1 MNFIRNFGWYA
12 VKRTL
17 MVVPLLFGVSL
28 VAFFIIRLGDVNPAV
43 LIAGPTAS
51 AAEIEQVAA
60 ELGLERP
67 LFEQYRTYLASALSG
82 DLGESWITGRTVS
95 TELRNRLPVT
105 LELITIGTVAS
116 VIVGLLLGFVAGMRE
131 RSLVDHFLRVSTLGG
146 ISMPIFW
153 LGLLLIYVVFF
164 LTDLAPPPLG
174 RQSLMLATPEF
185 RTGLPLMDALLDG
198 RLDVF
203 WSMVRHLMLPVITMA
218 LVIGATIAKQT
229 RASVIEVRNTSM
241 VRYARAIGMP
251 QWRIWWLVLHNS
263 LPSVITFI
271 AIAYSLQLGGSV
283 LIELIFSWGGIGQLG
298 VNAIQRA
305 DYAVVQAYVFAM
317 GILAA
322 AIYLVADLIIASIDP
337 RVTFK

>member
-1 MNFIRNFGWYA
+1 MNFIRNFGWYS

-17 MVVPLLFGVSL
+17 AVIPLLFGVSL

-43 LIAGPTAS
+43 LVAGPTAS
-51 AAEIEQVAA
+51 AAEIERVAE
-60 ELGLERP
+60 ELGLDRP
-67 LFEQYRTYLASALSG
+67 LLQQYGTYLSNALSG
-82 DLGESWITGRTVS
+82 DLGRSWITGREVG
-95 TELRNRLPVT
+95 TELRTRLPVT
-105 LELITIGTVAS
+105 IELITIGTIAS

-131 RSLVDHFLRVSTLGG
+131 RSLIDHLLRVSTLGG

-153 LGLLLIYVVFF
+153 LGLLLIYVLFF
-164 LTDLAPPPLG
+164 IVGFAPPPLG
-174 RQSLMLATPEF
+174 RQSLMLPSPEF
-185 RTGLPLMDALLDG
+185 RTGLPLMDSLLSG

-203 WSMVRHLMLPVITMA
+203 VSMLQHLMLPVITMA

-229 RASVIEVRNTSM
+229 RASVIEVRNTPM

-251 QWRIWWLVLHNS
+251 QRRIWWLVLHNS
-263 LPSVITFI
+263 LPSVVTFI

-322 AIYLVADLIIASIDP
+322 AIYLIADLVIASIDP

>member
-1 MNFIRNFGWYA
+1 MNFIRNFGWYT

-17 MVVPLLFGVSL
+17 MVIPLLFGVSL
-28 VAFFIIRLGDVNPAV
+28 VAFFIIRLGNVNPAALV
-43 LIAGPTAS
+43 AGPTAS
-51 AAEIEQVAA
+51 AAEIALVTEQ
-60 ELGLERP
+60 LGLELP
-67 LFEQYRTYLASALSG
+67 MVQQYWTYLTNALSG
-82 DLGESWITGRTVS
+82 DLGRSWITGREVS
-95 TELRNRLPVT
+95 VELRSRLPVT
-105 LELITIGTVAS
+105 IELITIGTAAS
-116 VIVGLLLGFVAGMRE
+116 VIIGLFLGFVAGMRE

-153 LGLLLIYVVFF
+153 LGLLLIYVLFF
-164 LTDLAPPPLG
+164 LMGIAPPPLG
-174 RQSLMLATPEF
+174 RQSLMLPSPTF
-185 RTGLPLMDALLDG
+185 RTGFPLLDALLDG
-198 RLDVF
+198 RMDIFV
-203 WSMVRHLMLPVITMA
+203 SMLRHLMLPVITMA

-229 RASVIEVRNTSM
+229 RASVIEVRNTPM

-263 LPSVITFI
+263 LPSVVTFI

-305 DYAVVQAYVFAM
+305 DYAVVQAYIFAM
-317 GILAA
+317 GVLAA
-322 AIYLVADLIIASIDP
+322 GIYLIADLIIASIDP

>member
-17 MVVPLLFGVSL
+17 MVVPLLLGVSL

-43 LIAGPTAS
+43 LIAGPSAS
-51 AAEIEQVAA
+51 AAEIERVSQDL
-60 ELGLERP
+60 ELDRP
-67 LFEQYRTYLASALSG
+67 IFEQYTAYLANAASG
-82 DLGESWITGRTVS
+82 DLGRSWITGREVG
-95 TELRNRLPVT
+95 EEIRARLPVT
-105 LELITIGTVAS
+105 IELITIGTVAS
-116 VIVGLLLGFVAGMRE
+116 VIIGLLFGFVAGMRE
-131 RSLVDHFLRVSTLGG
+131 RSFVDHFLRVSTLSG

-153 LGLLLIYVVFF
+153 LGLLLIYVLFF
-164 LTDLAPPPLG
+164 LVGIAPAPLG
-174 RQSLMLATPEF
+174 RQSLMLPTPQF
-185 RTGLPLMDALLDG
+185 RTGFPLLDALLDG

-203 WSMVRHLMLPVITMA
+203 TSMLRHLLLPVITMA

-229 RASVIEVRNTSM
+229 RASVIEVRNTAM

-251 QWRIWWLVLHNS
+251 QWRIWWLVLHNA
-263 LPSVITFI
+263 LPSVVTFI

-305 DYAVVQAYVFAM
+305 DYAVVQAYILAM
-317 GILAA
+317 GVLAA
-322 AIYLVADLIIASIDP
+322 TIYLIADLVIASIDP

>member
-12 VKRTL
+12 VKRTI
-17 MVVPLLFGVSL
+17 MVIPLLFGVSL

-43 LIAGPTAS
+43 LVAGPTAS
-51 AAEIEQVAA
+51 AAEIEKVSL
-60 ELGLERP
+60 ELGLDRP
-67 LFEQYRTYLASALSG
+67 LIEQYGTYLSSALSG
-82 DLGESWITGRTVS
+82 DLGESWITGRDVS
-95 TELRNRLPVT
+95 TELRARLPVT
-105 LELITIGTVAS
+105 IELITIGTIAS

-131 RSLVDHFLRVSTLGG
+131 RHLVDHFLRVSTLGG

-153 LGLLLIYVVFF
+153 LGLLLIYVLFF
-164 LTDLAPPPLG
+164 LGGVAPAPLG
-174 RQSLMLATPEF
+174 RQSLMLPTPQF
-185 RTGLPLMDALLDG
+185 RTGFPLLDALLDG
-198 RLDVF
+198 RLEVF

-229 RASVIEVRNTSM
+229 RASVIEVRNTAM

-263 LPSVITFI
+263 LPSVVTFI

-317 GILAA
+317 GVLAA

>member
-12 VKRTL
+12 LKRTV
-17 MVVPLLFGVSL
+17 MVIPLLFGVSL

-43 LIAGPTAS
+43 LVAGPTAS
-51 AAEIEQVAA
+51 AAEIQRVTEQ
-60 ELGLERP
+60 LGLDLP
-67 LFEQYRTYLASALSG
+67 LIQQYWTYLSNALSG
-82 DLGESWITGRTVS
+82 DLGRSWITGREVS
-95 TELRNRLPVT
+95 AELRIRLPVT
-105 LELITIGTVAS
+105 IELITIGTIAS
-116 VIVGLLLGFVAGMRE
+116 VIIGLLLGFIAGMRE
-131 RSLVDHFLRVSTLGG
+131 RSFVDHFLRVSTLGG

-153 LGLLLIYVVFF
+153 LGLLLIYVLFF
-164 LTDLAPPPLG
+164 RVGWAPPPLG
-174 RQSLMLATPEF
+174 RQSLMLPAPTF
-185 RTGLPLMDALLDG
+185 RTGFPLLDALLDG
-198 RLDVF
+198 RGDIAM
-203 WSMVRHLMLPVITMA
+203 SMVRHLMLPVITMA

-229 RASVIEVRNTSM
+229 RASVIEVRHTAM

-305 DYAVVQAYVFAM
+305 DYAVVQAYIFSM
-317 GILAA
+317 GVLAA
-322 AIYLVADLIIASIDP
+322 AIYLIADLVIASIDP

>member
-1 MNFIRNFGWYA
+1 VNFIRNFGWYA

>member
-1 MNFIRNFGWYA
+1 MNFIKNFGWYT
-12 VKRTL
+12 VRRTL
-17 MVVPLLFGVSL
+17 MVIPLLFGVSL

-43 LIAGPTAS
+43 LIAGPSAS
-51 AAEIEQVAA
+51 AAEIERVSQD
-60 ELGLERP
+60 LDLDRP
-67 LFEQYRTYLASALSG
+67 LIQQYATYISKAVTG
-82 DLGESWITGRTVS
+82 DLGRSWITGREVS
-95 TELRNRLPVT
+95 AELRIRLPVT
-105 LELITIGTVAS
+105 IELITIGTIAS

-131 RSLVDHFLRVSTLGG
+131 RSLLDHVLRVSTLGG

-153 LGLLLIYVVFF
+153 LGLLLIYVLFF
-164 LTDLAPPPLG
+164 RVGLAPPPLG
-174 RQSLMLATPEF
+174 RQGLMLPTPTF
-185 RTGLPLMDALLDG
+185 RTGFPLTDAVLDG
-198 RLDVF
+198 RPEVVV
-203 WSMVRHLMLPVITMA
+203 SMLRHLMLPVMTMA

-229 RASVIEVRNTSM
+229 RASVIEVRYTPM

-263 LPSVITFI
+263 LPSVVTFI

-305 DYAVVQAYVFAM
+305 DYAVVQAYIFAM
-317 GILAA
+317 GVLAA
-322 AIYLVADLIIASIDP
+322 AIYLIADLVIAAIDP

>member
-1 MNFIRNFGWYA
+1 VNFVKNFGWYT

-17 MVVPLLFGVSL
+17 MVIPLLFGVSL

-51 AAEIEQVAA
+51 AVEIERVSQD
-60 ELGLERP
+60 LGLDRP
-67 LFEQYRTYLASALSG
+67 LIQQYVTYLGKAVTG
-82 DLGESWITGRTVS
+82 DLGRSWITGREVS
-95 TELRNRLPVT
+95 AELRIRLPVT
-105 LELITIGTVAS
+105 IELITIGTIAS
-116 VIVGLLLGFVAGMRE
+116 VLVGLFLGFVAGMRE
-131 RSLVDHFLRVSTLGG
+131 RSLVDHVLRVSTLGG

-153 LGLLLIYVVFF
+153 LGLLLIYVLFF
-164 LTDLAPPPLG
+164 RVGLAPPPMG
-174 RQSLMLATPEF
+174 RQSLMLPSPTF
-185 RTGLPLMDALLDG
+185 RTGFPLTDALLDG
-198 RLDVF
+198 RPEVVV
-203 WSMVRHLMLPVITMA
+203 SMLRHLMLPVITMA

-229 RASVIEVRNTSM
+229 RASVIEVRHTAM

-263 LPSVITFI
+263 LPSVVTFI

-305 DYAVVQAYVFAM
+305 DYAVVQAYIFSM
-317 GILAA
+317 GVLAA
-322 AIYLVADLIIASIDP
+322 AIYLIADLVIAAIDP

>member
-1 MNFIRNFGWYA
+1 MNFIRNFGWYT

-17 MVVPLLFGVSL
+17 MVIPLLFGVSL
-28 VAFFIIRLGDVNPAV
+28 VAFFIIRLGNVNPAALV
-43 LIAGPTAS
+43 AGPTAS
-51 AAEIEQVAA
+51 AAEIALVTEQ
-60 ELGLERP
+60 LGLELP
-67 LFEQYRTYLASALSG
+67 MVQQYWTYLTNALSG
-82 DLGESWITGRTVS
+82 DLGRSWITGREVS
-95 TELRNRLPVT
+95 VELRSRLPVT
-105 LELITIGTVAS
+105 IELITIGTAAS
-116 VIVGLLLGFVAGMRE
+116 VIIGLFLGFVSGMRE

-153 LGLLLIYVVFF
+153 LGLLLIYVLFF
-164 LTDLAPPPLG
+164 LMGIAPPPLG
-174 RQSLMLATPEF
+174 RQSLMLASPTF
-185 RTGLPLMDALLDG
+185 RTGFPLLDALLDG
-198 RLDVF
+198 RTDIFV
-203 WSMVRHLMLPVITMA
+203 SMLRHLMLPVITMA

-229 RASVIEVRNTSM
+229 RASVIEVRNTPM

-263 LPSVITFI
+263 LPSVVTFI

-305 DYAVVQAYVFAM
+305 DYAVVQAYIFAM
-317 GILAA
+317 GVLAA
-322 AIYLVADLIIASIDP
+322 GIYLIADLIIASIDP

>member
-1 MNFIRNFGWYA
+1 MNFIRNFGSYA
-12 VKRTL
+12 TKRTL
-17 MVVPLLFGVSL
+17 MVIPLLFGVSL
-28 VAFFIIRLGDVNPAV
+28 VAFFIIRLGNVNPAV

-51 AAEIEQVAA
+51 AAEIALVTEQ
-60 ELGLERP
+60 LGLDLP
-67 LFEQYRTYLASALSG
+67 LIQQYRSYLTNALSG
-82 DLGESWITGRTVS
+82 DLGRSWITGRQVS
-95 TELRNRLPVT
+95 VELRNRLPVT
-105 LELITIGTVAS
+105 IELITIGTIAS
-116 VIVGLLLGFVAGMRE
+116 VIIGLFLGFVAGMRE

-153 LGLLLIYVVFF
+153 LGLLLIYVLFF
-164 LTDLAPPPLG
+164 LLGIAPPPLG
-174 RQSLMLATPEF
+174 RQSLMLPSPTF
-185 RTGLPLMDALLDG
+185 RTGFPLLDALLDG
-198 RLDVF
+198 RMDIFV
-203 WSMVRHLMLPVITMA
+203 SMLRHLMLPVITMA

-229 RASVIEVRNTSM
+229 RASVIEVRNTPM

-305 DYAVVQAYVFAM
+305 DYAVVQAYIFSM
-317 GILAA
+317 GVLAA
-322 AIYLVADLIIASIDP
+322 GIYLIADLVIASIDP